1 MHICLLQQFNSIQLT
16 GRLMFTDT
24 LALGDR
30 GYEIEIIIALFEMD
44 AGISESQRTVYYRGM
59 DKCEECQIPILINDG
74 SITVTK

>member
-44 AGISESQRTVYYRGM
+44 AGISES
-59 DKCEECQIPILINDG
+59 
-74 SITVTK
+74 